1 MASNES
7 VASVSSLPAGTLI
20 LDGRF
25 RLRRL
30 LGEGGMGLV
39 YLAEQV
45 SLGRT
50 VAVKVLRDDLSLQVG
65 MSERF
70 RREAKLLSQ
79 VEHSA
84 VVRVIDFGMHGASAC
99 LVMEYAEGETL
110 EEALGAG
117 PFTVDRALPLLVQL
131 CQGLAAIHEKGIVHR
146 DLKPDNVVLTRSAVG
161 EQARLLDFGIA
172 RLVAPESTGP
182 VTQVGMVLGTPE
194 VVSPEQAMGLIL
206 DARSDIYSLGVVAY
220 RMLSGRLPFVGP
232 SPQEFIAQHVQQ
244 APMPLVDAAPGLA
257 DQEALCRVVMAC
269 LEKSRDARPQTAL
282 ALAADL
288 AKVATTSSGP
298 VATPMLLTATASG
311 LLTRLPPGDDP
322 AWTTAHNYGL
332 GAAPDDVVTQALP
345 NSGAV
350 RWKVGLYFSIAAL
363 AGLVV
368 AGVVWWNGPARKARR
383 LIDAGRGSE
392 ALQVIDDAG
401 ARTKGGPL
409 PMLRAAA
416 LHQVNRHEEEMEL
429 LRAVPETQPLEV
441 LALEGLAE
449 DFARKETQALRK
461 LLASFP
467 KARALPLYQALAL
480 GEPGKAQ
487 WGALR
492 FIDQEYAGQGLPLV
506 ALYVRALESNECRLR
521 IVAARRLSELR
532 NAEALEPL
540 KKLRDSPKKRS
551 GGLLGG
557 DEECGHGAA
566 AAAVKQL
573 DRELNP

>member
-45 SLGRT
+45 SLART
-50 VAVKVLRDDLSLQVG
+50 VAVKVLRDDLSLQAG

-117 PFTVDRALPLLVQL
+117 PFTVGRALPLLVQL
-131 CQGLAAIHEKGIVHR
+131 CQGLAAIHDKGIVHR
-146 DLKPDNVVLTRSAVG
+146 DLKPDNVVLTRSAAG

-172 RLVAPESTGP
+172 RLAAPESTGS

-194 VVSPEQAMGLIL
+194 VVSPEQAMGQVL

-220 RMLSGRLPFVGP
+220 RMLSGRLPFLGP

-244 APMPLVDAAPGLA
+244 APMPLVAAAPDLA
-257 DQEALCRVVMAC
+257 DQEALCKVVMAC

-288 AKVATTSSGP
+288 AKVATSSGP
-298 VATPMLLTATASG
+298 VATPLFLTATASG
-311 LLTRLPPGDDP
+311 LLSRPAPGDDP
-322 AWTTAHNYGL
+322 AWTAAHNYGL
-332 GAAPDDVVTQALP
+332 GAEPDDVVTQALP
-345 NSGAV
+345 TSGGAK
-350 RWKVGLYFSIAAL
+350 WKVGLYLSLAAL
-363 AGLVV
+363 VGLVV
-368 AGVVWWNGPARKARR
+368 AGVMWWNGPARKARR

-401 ARTKGGPL
+401 DRARGGAF

-416 LHQVNRHEEEMEL
+416 LHQVNRHDEEMEL

-506 ALYVRALESNECRLR
+506 KLYVRALESNECRLR
-521 IVAARRLSELR
+521 TVAARRLGELR
-532 NAEALEPL
+532 NAEAVEPL
-540 KKLRDSPKKRS
+540 KKLRDLPKKRS
-551 GGLLGG
+551 GGVFGG
-557 DEECGHGAA
+557 EDDCGHGAA
-566 AAAVKQL
+566 ATALKQL